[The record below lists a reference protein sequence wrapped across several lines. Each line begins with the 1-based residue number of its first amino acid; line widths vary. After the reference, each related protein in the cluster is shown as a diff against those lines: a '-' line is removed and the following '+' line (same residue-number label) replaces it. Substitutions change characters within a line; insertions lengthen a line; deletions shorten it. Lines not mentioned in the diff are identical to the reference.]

1 MEKPGR
7 AERYPELMNFADER
21 LTDLARA
28 MGDKH
33 YLVGNVFGPADILMT
48 TVLDFARHEPKI
60 FEKHP
65 AIRAYLERCHA
76 RPGYQR
82 ALAKQGTGPKAN
94 AA

>member
-1 MEKPGR
+1 
-7 AERYPELMNFADER
+7 
-21 LTDLARA
+21 

-33 YLVGNVFGPADILMT
+33 YLAGNAFGPADILTT

-60 FEKHP
+60 FEKHG

-76 RPGYQR
+76 RSAYQR
-82 ALAKQGTGPKAN
+82 ALTKQGVGPKAN